1 MVKNPPANA
10 GDTRDASSIPGSGRP
25 PGEGNGNPLQYSC
38 LENSLD
44 REAWGHKKSDM
55 TEHRHTHRLDG
66 AKQGKHPMAAQSRVS
81 GSQKGEKGIHEV
93 EIAAKAVRPWAE

>member
-1 MVKNPPANA
+1 
-10 GDTRDASSIPGSGRP
+10 
-25 PGEGNGNPLQYSC
+25 
-38 LENSLD
+38 
-44 REAWGHKKSDM
+44 M
-55 TEHRHTHRLDG
+55 TEHRHTHILDG